1 MVKKGVQTMTV
12 SNKEKAWEEANKMFP
27 YDYEKDEEGSAKA
40 VYPIYT
46 STASEHPQNWISDL
60 GNRLEINL
68 ENGSSTNIWIED
80 QGEDVEVTVIAKT
93 GETRVYNTYA
103 EYRKDFR
110 FFWSSGN
117 VNEHEDGT
125 EAHFEKIIQALRM
138 VNEDNSKME
147 SHRNGLTTIFTLK
160 RYS

>member
-1 MVKKGVQTMTV
+1 MKV
-12 SNKEKAWEEANKMFP
+12 SSKEKAWEEANKIFP
-27 YDYEKDEEGSAKA
+27 YDYVKDEEGSAKA
-40 VYPIYT
+40 WYPIYT

-60 GNRLEINL
+60 GNRLEVNL
-68 ENGSSTNIWIED
+68 EDGSSTNIWIED

-110 FFWSSGN
+110 FFWSSGKAD
-117 VNEHEDGT
+117 EHEDGT

-138 VNEDNSKME
+138 VNEDDAKLE
-147 SHRNGLTTIFTLK
+147 SHRNGLTSVFTLK
-160 RYS
+160 KYR